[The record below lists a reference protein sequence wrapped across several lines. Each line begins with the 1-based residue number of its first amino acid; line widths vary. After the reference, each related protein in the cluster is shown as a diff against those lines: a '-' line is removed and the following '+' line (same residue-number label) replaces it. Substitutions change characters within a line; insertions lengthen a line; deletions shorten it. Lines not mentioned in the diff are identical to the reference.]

1 MRLARPFS
9 FAKMRDRY
17 AANLASWRRHLRR
30 SRAGAA

>member
-9 FAKMRDRY
+9 FAEMHDRY
-17 AANLASWRRHLRR
+17 AANLASRRHLRH